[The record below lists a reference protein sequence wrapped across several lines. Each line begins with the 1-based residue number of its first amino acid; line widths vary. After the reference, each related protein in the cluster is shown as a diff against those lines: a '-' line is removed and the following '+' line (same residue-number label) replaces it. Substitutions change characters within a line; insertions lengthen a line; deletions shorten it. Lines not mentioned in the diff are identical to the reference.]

1 MARGSFV
8 DRAGNLMV
16 ECGHGRMGVGLHEAC
31 NRAPRTLADTGVEFA
46 ASALWMPPG
55 GHWMLNQW
63 VWQRGEEM
71 SYKKISFLLAAFLLI
86 GLFLVATASHYIR
99 ILNGE
104 PIVVSGTLRAVSWD
118 EIGRKDYGL
127 RLNVDGHEYNII
139 RHSAFSHTGRLNY
152 GIEGDGTVEDVKIL
166 MRQLQQRIGWET
178 RLEYMPLAE
187 KTKLVVR
194 LTIDGEEYIDK
205 DEARRDHIRSDE
217 TGRNLWII
225 VCAITLL
232 IWVIV
237 SIRAFRK

>member
-1 MARGSFV
+1 
-8 DRAGNLMV
+8 
-16 ECGHGRMGVGLHEAC
+16 
-31 NRAPRTLADTGVEFA
+31 
-46 ASALWMPPG
+46 
-55 GHWMLNQW
+55 
-63 VWQRGEEM
+63 M

-86 GLFLVATASHYIR
+86 GLFLVATVSHYIR
-99 ILNGE
+99 ILKDE

-187 KTKLVVR
+187 KTNLVVR

-205 DEARRDHIRSDE
+205 DEALRDHIRSDE

>member
-1 MARGSFV
+1 
-8 DRAGNLMV
+8 MV
-16 ECGHGRMGVGLHEAC
+16 EYGHGRMGIGVHEAC
-31 NRAPRTLADTGVEFA
+31 NRAPPTLADAGVEFV

-55 GHWMLNQW
+55 GYWMLNQW

-99 ILNGE
+99 ILKDE

-118 EIGRKDYGL
+118 EIGRIDYGL
-127 RLNVDGHEYNII
+127 RLHVDRDEYNII
-139 RHSAFSHTGRLNY
+139 RHSAFSHTGGLNY

-187 KTKLVVR
+187 KTNLVVR

-205 DEARRDHIRSDE
+205 DEALSDHIRSDE